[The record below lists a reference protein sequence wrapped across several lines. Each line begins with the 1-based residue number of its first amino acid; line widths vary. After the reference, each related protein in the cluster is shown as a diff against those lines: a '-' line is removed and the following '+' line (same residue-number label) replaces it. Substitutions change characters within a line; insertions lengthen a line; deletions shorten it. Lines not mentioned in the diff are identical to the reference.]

1 MLKLFAKGIACC
13 NWSYTRRLKWTV
25 DLVLSHFVSVDF
37 SRFYIRRWQSGALC
51 TLSCPQASA
60 AFPCVLP
67 HHLQSML
74 FLTSCSLRPIIPF
87 IPPPLPFPP
96 FSLVLSLALSATSL
110 FTSTGDWKC
119 CTALWCILILFVWP
133 LGCRYSVIVGW
144 IESNCLQIRLS
155 SGRSYHTNAYLI
167 DTYTLCLCRCS
178 QTKSFGGLR
187 SRHRNLW
194 HRLWFPRIVQ
204 FSRFER
210 RQLLFKS

>member
-1 MLKLFAKGIACC
+1 MPTSLC
-13 NWSYTRRLKWTV
+13 S
-25 DLVLSHFVSVDF
+25 F
-37 SRFYIRRWQSGALC
+37 SLC
-51 TLSCPQASA
+51 
-60 AFPCVLP
+60 
-67 HHLQSML
+67 
-74 FLTSCSLRPIIPF
+74 
-87 IPPPLPFPP
+87 PPPPPPVHVIPDFMFSKAHNPIYSTTPPFPTLLP
-96 FSLVLSLALSATSL
+96 CIKPGTVTSL